1 MSKSLHSR
9 CRCALLA
16 AGIAATGTV
25 LAVAPIRKGPI
36 IGGTTAA
43 ATQTR
48 KAQTA
53 QKLQAAQKP
62 ARSARPATRR
72 TQPAASARSNAQ
84 PPATGTPGNGPRIP
98 YRSAI
103 AVDVDTGRVLFA
115 DHERTTAYPASVTKL
130 MTFLLVMEDV
140 KAGLYGLASPAAASA
155 YAASMEPSKVG
166 ILPGQTM
173 TVEDLLYSLMI
184 KSANDAAVVLAENS
198 AWARSGGKGPLPT
211 GTKGR
216 AWVDAFVARMNR
228 RAHELGMDS
237 TRYASPNGLP
247 PGAKETR
254 GFDVSTAA
262 DISKLCCHVVRIP
275 GALKYTSCAHR
286 TVTDGAK
293 KPLTLGTHNYFLP
306 GSHDKDGYA
315 RPVPGCDGLKTGF
328 TAASGS
334 SIALTASRNGRR
346 VVVVVLGSAGRHTRE
361 AAAGSILRD
370 ALGAVSVW

>member
-1 MSKSLHSR
+1 ML
-9 CRCALLA
+9 
-16 AGIAATGTV
+16 AGIAAAEAV
-25 LAVAPIRKGPI
+25 LAVAPIRKGPL
-36 IGGTTAA
+36 IGGSRPAA
-43 ATQTR
+43 A
-48 KAQTA
+48 
-53 QKLQAAQKP
+53 P
-62 ARSARPATRR
+62 ARKGNAACPVPGLSQSDRQRPAAARGAQRR
-72 TQPAASARSNAQ
+72 RAEARGERQPRR
-84 PPATGTPGNGPRIP
+84 PPATGVPGNGPRVP

-103 AVDVDTGRVLFA
+103 AVDADSGRVLFA

-140 KAGLYGLASPAAASA
+140 RAGLYGLADSAAASA

-184 KSANDAAVVLAENS
+184 KSANDAAVVLAEHS
-198 AWARSGGKGPLPT
+198 AWARSGGKGPLPRESR
-211 GTKGR
+211 GR
-216 AWVDAFVARMNR
+216 TWLDAFVARMNR

-247 PGAKETR
+247 PGAKEKR

-262 DISKLCCHVVRIP
+262 DIAKLCRHVVRMP
-275 GALKYTSCAHR
+275 GALRFTSCAAR

-293 KPLTLGTHNYFLP
+293 RPFPLGTHNYFLP

-315 RPVPGCDGLKTGF
+315 RPVPGCDGLKTGY

-346 VVVVVLGSAGRHTRE
+346 VVVVVLGSAGRQTRE
-361 AAAGSILRD
+361 TAAGNILRD